1 MSAEEK
7 TTGKRIS
14 EYLERNGVFVG
25 SVIAAL
31 TAIAIVNNGLNSRLD
46 NIFTSLDNQFLGY
59 ENRMDKKLSNIENRM
74 DKKLSNIEN
83 RMDNRFSNIEN
94 KVYGELEKI
103 KQSVGENSIT
113 LATVDEGM
121 KHLQENFGI
130 MSVEISGLKDNVSE
144 LKSEVSVLQSDVKSL
159 KTSVSLLQSN
169 VSQIEINTQPDQG
182 SNNLTYRE

>member
-59 ENRMDKKLSNIENRM
+59 ENRM

>member
-1 MSAEEK
+1 MMSAEEK

-74 DKKLSNIEN
+74 DKKL
-83 RMDNRFSNIEN
+83 SNIEN